1 MNQIKLAEDL
11 FAKKDYFEVIRI
23 LANNNENLALMLSAQ
38 AQFITGDIKQA
49 IKKLQKVI
57 AKDNKFFEAY
67 ILLIDILI
75 ETKDYSQAQRLSEK
89 AYLLKPNNTKII
101 NLIGLLQ
108 FKLGNFI
115 NAKDAFEASFKIDSS
130 NTYTKECLSDTY
142 FILGNFKE
150 ALKYIYSDTGRVI
163 FDINKNKVRFLYE

>member
-1 MNQIKLAEDL
+1 MNLIKLAEDL
-11 FAKKDYFEVIRI
+11 LAKKDYIEVIRI
-23 LANNNENLALMLSAQ
+23 LANNNENSALILSAQ
-38 AQFITGDIKQA
+38 AQFITGDIKEA

-57 AKDNKFFEAY
+57 AIDNKFFEAY
-67 ILLIDILI
+67 ILLINILI

-115 NAKDAFEASFKIDSS
+115 NAKEAFEVSFKIDKS

-142 FILGNFKE
+142 FILGDFKE
-150 ALKYIYSDTGRVI
+150 ALKYIYLNTGRVI
-163 FDINKNKVRFLYE
+163 FNLNNNKVRFLYE

>member
-11 FAKKDYFEVIRI
+11 FAKKDYIEVIRI
-23 LANNNENLALMLSAQ
+23 LANNNENLALILSAQ
-38 AQFITGDIKQA
+38 AQFITGDIEQS
-49 IKKLQKVI
+49 IEKLQKVI

-67 ILLIDILI
+67 ILLINILI
-75 ETKDYSQAQRLSEK
+75 ETKDYTQAQHLSAK

-115 NAKDAFEASFKIDSS
+115 SAKEAFEASFKIDTS

-142 FILGNFKE
+142 FMLGDFKQ
-150 ALKYIYSDTGRVI
+150 ALKYIYSNTGRII
-163 FDINKNKVRFLYE
+163 FDINNNKVRFLYE